1 MSQFE
6 RDLRE
11 SLRRREPPP
20 GFAEKVL
27 SMSRMSRES
36 ETRHTARPWLA
47 AAAAVVLMIGGGIFV
62 EQQRQ
67 QAEDEKAKEQLM
79 VALRLTG
86 SKLRNIQE
94 RLSTIQQ
101 RAGQRQSNP

>member
-47 AAAAVVLMIGGGIFV
+47 VAAALVLMIGGGIFV
-62 EQQRQ
+62 QQQRQ

-79 VALRLTG
+79 VALRITG
-86 SKLRNIQE
+86 SKLRTVQE